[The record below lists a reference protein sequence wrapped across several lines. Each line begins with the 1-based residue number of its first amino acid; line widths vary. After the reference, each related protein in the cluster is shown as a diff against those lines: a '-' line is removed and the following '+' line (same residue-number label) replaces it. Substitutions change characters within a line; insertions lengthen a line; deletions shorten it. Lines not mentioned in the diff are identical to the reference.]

1 MKRFKLPF
9 PADIFFISAQLTVLI
24 YIKKLKKRIVE
35 KRMKLINKF
44 ALLKGWLGAHEGLP
58 RKTIYKSQFKV
69 PSQPKRFHN
78 NQKVMNRLHKTTTH

>member
-44 ALLKGWLGAHEGLP
+44 ALLNGWDNQAPTKDCLEKQFTKANLKFLP
-58 RKTIYKSQFKV
+58 NLKDFITIKK
-69 PSQPKRFHN
+69 
-78 NQKVMNRLHKTTTH
+78 